1 VPTYIGGH
9 GGPPYF
15 TKMASNLMKFHM
27 SAASGLKNGQS
38 DRKRNFGNVSY
49 EDSVFTDT

>member
-1 VPTYIGGH
+1 MGDYVYQQCSG
-9 GGPPYF
+9 F
-15 TKMASNLMKFHM
+15 
-27 SAASGLKNGQS
+27 SAAAGLKNGQS